1 MSDDE
6 DEDDPDERNPGR
18 NKWRF
23 PKGCAYMIHVLSLF
37 PLQNAFGINVSYLT
51 MNFTTQTKE
60 KEMILVARRRA

>member
-18 NKWRF
+18 NTWRF
-23 PKGCAYMIHVLSLF
+23 PKGCAYMLLSLF
-37 PLQNAFGINVSYLT
+37 PFQNAFGINVSYLK

-60 KEMILVARRRA
+60 KEMTLMAKRRA